1 MDRLALLG
9 SLFFALVIATNG
21 SMTSASVMARKGHN
35 PRLGALIGGL
45 VGAAGG
51 LVPAL
56 LVLTLVDGRGPIAVL
71 LSVIGS
77 LGALIALWTL
87 TPDTAQ
93 QDGDLPLGEHLRR
106 NIIGRHVRGSIMKAL
121 FIGAIAVALITLA
134 VLLWTII
141 DRSIGLTAVQYAV
154 QPEDLQLN
162 GEPTGRA
169 LEDLSDDEVQTVLAE
184 NVRVARLRVFI
195 LQDVAKASQEK
206 WADLSPKLVSEV
218 LKGKGYPAE
227 LADMPLN
234 TLDEPQAASLLAL
247 NLERDEIE
255 NVIFEEVIKP
265 EVVESWTLWESLT
278 DRASIQT
285 AAAADYTAADLE
297 WRSWV
302 NWDFLSS
309 PLDPR
314 KADATGIRP
323 GLKGSLL
330 VILFTILVA
339 FPVGVGA
346 AIYLEEYAT
355 DNWLNRVIQ
364 TNISNLAGVP
374 SIIYGMLG
382 LAIFV
387 RLLEQIT
394 SGQAFGANTANGRTV
409 ISAGF
414 TLALLILPLIIINAQ
429 EAIRAVP
436 SSLRQA
442 SYGLGATKWQTIWYH
457 VLPYAMPG
465 ILTGTILAIS
475 RAIGETA
482 PLILVG
488 GATYLTQDPDGP
500 FSIFTALPLLIYR
513 WTTLPQAEFRNAA
526 AAAIIVLLLLLLTL
540 NSIAV
545 ILRNRFSRRLS

>member
-9 SLFFALVIATNG
+9 SLFFTLVIATNG
-21 SMTSASVMARKGHN
+21 SMTSAVVMARKGHN
-35 PRLGALIGGL
+35 PRWGALVGWL
-45 VGAAGG
+45 VGVAGG
-51 LVPAL
+51 MIPAL
-56 LVLTLVDGRGPIAVL
+56 LILSLTDRGPIAVL
-71 LSVIGS
+71 ASMSGS
-77 LGALIALWTL
+77 LAALIVLWNF
-87 TPDTAQ
+87 TPDRAQ
-93 QDGDLPLGEHLRR
+93 QGTGLPLGDNLRR
-106 NIIGRHVRGSIMKAL
+106 NIEGRHVRGMIMKWL
-121 FIGAIAVALITLA
+121 FIGSIAIALITLA

-141 DRSIGLTAVQYAV
+141 NKSIGLTAVQYAV
-154 QPEDLQLN
+154 QPEELVLN
-162 GEPTGRA
+162 GDPTGRA
-169 LEDLSDDEVQTVLAE
+169 MEDLSDDELQGVLAE

-195 LQDVAKASQEK
+195 LQEVVNAEQEQ

-218 LKGKGYPAE
+218 LKGKTFPDD
-227 LADMPLN
+227 LADMPFN
-234 TLDEPQAASLLAL
+234 ELDETQAASLLAL
-247 NLERDEIE
+247 NLDRAAVED
-255 NVIFEEVIKP
+255 VIFDEVIKP
-265 EVVESWTLWESLT
+265 EVVEGWSLWNSLT
-278 DRASIQT
+278 DRASIEAAT
-285 AAAADYTAADLE
+285 AEDYPNAELE

-302 NWDFLSS
+302 NWEFLSS

-314 KADATGIRP
+314 KPDATGIRP

-330 VILFTILVA
+330 VIVITILVA

-355 DNWLNRVIQ
+355 DNWINRIIQ

-374 SIIYGMLG
+374 SIIYGILG

-387 RLLEQIT
+387 RLLEQLT
-394 SGQAFGANTANGRTV
+394 SGQALGANTANGRTV
-409 ISAGF
+409 LSAGF

-436 SSLRQA
+436 NSLRQA
-442 SYGLGATKWQTIWYH
+442 SYGLGATKWQTIWHH
-457 VLPYAMPG
+457 VLPYSMPG
-465 ILTGTILAIS
+465 VLTGTILAIS

-488 GATYLTQDPDGP
+488 GATYLTQDPEGP